1 MEYLQLLDQPIELLK
16 PVAPA
21 GGQVLT
27 KLAANALWDWIK
39 TKVKGRSAAATEA
52 VEEVEKAPADPVNWD
67 ILRLQL
73 RKALAEDETLRTELA
88 ALVSKHA
95 QASSVVQNS
104 AVVGHGNVVIQ
115 SNRIGKIDDQR

>member
-1 MEYLQLLDQPIELLK
+1 MEYLQLIDQTIELLK

-21 GGQVLT
+21 GGQVLA

-52 VEEVEKAPADPVNWD
+52 VEEVEKAPSDPVNWD

-73 RKALAEDETLRTELA
+73 RKALTQDETLRAELA
-88 ALVSKHA
+88 ALVAKYA
-95 QASSVVQNS
+95 PPPSVVQS
-104 AVVGHGNVVIQ
+104 CAVVGHANVVIQ
-115 SNRIGKIDDQR
+115 TTGTGTIHVQG

>member
-1 MEYLQLLDQPIELLK
+1 MEYVQLLDQTMELLK

-39 TKVKGRSAAATEA
+39 TKVKDRSAAATEA

-73 RKALAEDETLRTELA
+73 RKALAQDETLRAELA

-95 QASSVVQNS
+95 QAPSVVQDS
-104 AVVGHGNVVIQ
+104 AVAGDANVVIQ
-115 SNRIGKIDDQR
+115 TTGAGNVHIQH

>member
-1 MEYLQLLDQPIELLK
+1 MEYLQLLDQTMELLK

-39 TKVKGRSAAATEA
+39 TKVKGRSPAATEA
-52 VEEVEKAPADPVNWD
+52 VEEVEKAPANPVNWD

-73 RKALAEDETLRTELA
+73 HKALAQDQTLRAELA
-88 ALVSKHA
+88 ALLSK
-95 QASSVVQNS
+95 QAPAPSVVQNS
-104 AVVGHGNVVIQ
+104 AVAGDANNVIQTTGTGNVRIQ
-115 SNRIGKIDDQR
+115 R

>member
-1 MEYLQLLDQPIELLK
+1 MEYLQLLDQTIELLK

-39 TKVKGRSAAATEA
+39 TKVKGRSAAVTEA

-67 ILRLQL
+67 TLRLQL
-73 RKALAEDETLRTELA
+73 RKALTQDETLRAELA
-88 ALVSKHA
+88 ALVAKYA
-95 QASSVVQNS
+95 PPPSVVQSS
-104 AVVGHGNVVIQ
+104 AVAGHANVVIQ
-115 SNRIGKIDDQR
+115 TTGTGNIDVQR

>member
-1 MEYLQLLDQPIELLK
+1 MEYLQLLDQTIELLK

-39 TKVKGRSAAATEA
+39 TKVKGRSAAVTEA

-73 RKALAEDETLRTELA
+73 RKALAQDETLRAELA
-88 ALVSKHA
+88 TLVAKYA
-95 QASSVVQNS
+95 PPPSVVQSS
-104 AVVGHGNVVIQ
+104 AVAGHANVVTQNIV
-115 SNRIGKIDDQR
+115 IGNNDDQR

>member
-1 MEYLQLLDQPIELLK
+1 MEYLALLDQTMELLK

-39 TKVKGRSAAATEA
+39 TKVKGRSAAVTEA

-73 RKALAEDETLRTELA
+73 RKALAQDDTLCTELA
-88 ALVSKHA
+88 ALIAKYA
-95 QASSVVQNS
+95 PAPSVVQNS
-104 AVVGHGNVVIQ
+104 GVVGHANVVIQ
-115 SNRIGKIDDQR
+115 TTGTGDIDVQR

>member
-1 MEYLQLLDQPIELLK
+1 MEYIQLLDQTIELLK

-52 VEEVEKAPADPVNWD
+52 FEEIEKAPADPVNWD

-88 ALVSKHA
+88 ALISKHA
-95 QASSVVQNS
+95 PAPVVQNS
-104 AVVGHGNVVIQ
+104 AVAGDANVVIQ
-115 SNRIGKIDDQR
+115 TTGTGNIDVQR

>member
-1 MEYLQLLDQPIELLK
+1 MEYLQLLDQTIELLK

-73 RKALAEDETLRTELA
+73 RKALAQDETLRAEFA
-88 ALVSKHA
+88 ALVAKHA
-95 QASSVVQNS
+95 PPPVVQNS
-104 AVVGHGNVVIQ
+104 AVVGHANVVIQ
-115 SNRIGKIDDQR
+115 TTGTGNIDVQR

>member
-1 MEYLQLLDQPIELLK
+1 MEYLQLLDQTIELLK

-52 VEEVEKAPADPVNWD
+52 VEEVEKAPADPINWD
-67 ILRLQL
+67 VLRLQL
-73 RKALAEDETLRTELA
+73 RKALAEDETLRAELA
-88 ALVSKHA
+88 ALLSKHA
-95 QASSVVQNS
+95 PAPSVAQSSSVS
-104 AVVGHGNVVIQ
+104 GHGNVVIQ
-115 SNRIGKIDDQR
+115 NTGTGHVDVQH

>member
-1 MEYLQLLDQPIELLK
+1 MEYLALLDQTMELLK

-73 RKALAEDETLRTELA
+73 RKALAQDDTLCTELA
-88 ALVSKHA
+88 ALIAKYA
-95 QASSVVQNS
+95 PAPSVVQNS
-104 AVVGHGNVVIQ
+104 GVVGHANVVIQ
-115 SNRIGKIDDQR
+115 TTGTGDIDVQR

>member
-1 MEYLQLLDQPIELLK
+1 MEYLQLLDQTIELLK

-52 VEEVEKAPADPVNWD
+52 VEEVETAPADPVNWD

-73 RKALAEDETLRTELA
+73 RKALAQDETLRAELA
-88 ALVSKHA
+88 ALVGKYA
-95 QASSVVQNS
+95 PPPSVVQSS
-104 AVVGHGNVVIQ
+104 AVVGHANVVFQ
-115 SNRIGKIDDQR
+115 NMVTGNNDVQR